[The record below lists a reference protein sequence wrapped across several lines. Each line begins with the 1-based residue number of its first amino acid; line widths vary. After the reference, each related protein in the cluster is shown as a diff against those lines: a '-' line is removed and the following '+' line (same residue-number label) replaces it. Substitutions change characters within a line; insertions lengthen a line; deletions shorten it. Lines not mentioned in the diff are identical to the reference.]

1 MSSWRIASLDPISRP
16 PSSAGCAQQS
26 TNPRSTSSSLSYSLL
41 TWLCYAYIEAVNRH
55 SQAKWSTHVRQKT
68 WDFHFSSIDLAVC
81 RLTWKEKK
89 NQVPAHSIH
98 RPLLH
103 RLWWWGKYYK
113 SAHST
118 SYLCAH
124 IFLFVAFAANIFIN
138 LSERKKFKKKI
149 RKIRFPVKWQWATGF
164 LCTCGCGWWRV
175 SEWVLAWRRI

>member
-1 MSSWRIASLDPISRP
+1 M
-16 PSSAGCAQQS
+16 
-26 TNPRSTSSSLSYSLL
+26 
-41 TWLCYAYIEAVNRH
+41 
-55 SQAKWSTHVRQKT
+55 
-68 WDFHFSSIDLAVC
+68 
-81 RLTWKEKK
+81 
-89 NQVPAHSIH
+89 PAHSIH

-149 RKIRFPVKWQWATGF
+149 RKNQIPREMTVGDRIFVHMWVWLMK
-164 LCTCGCGWWRV
+164 
-175 SEWVLAWRRI
+175 SEWMGVGMTTNLISRADLIWWNMSLQHLKIQCGGAGAQRGEREKKSPLPTSVDDGLIYKRGHSSSFNSTSKVY